1 MLQVENKVTPLV
13 VPSATTKSAKAMWR
27 KFTHDEQIDWGGSI
41 AFFGVHVIGICAIFT
56 GISWAAVAMCFFMYY
71 IRMFAITGVYHRY
84 FSHRTYK
91 TSRVFQFM
99 LAFLG
104 CSCGQQGPLWWA
116 AHHRHHHKYSDT
128 EEDIHSPGLR
138 GLWWA
143 HMGWIL
149 CKKYAP
155 TKEEN
160 VKDLT
165 KYPELMWIN
174 KYHGIAPFLLAV
186 GIFFFGAFLQKF
198 APGLHTNGLQMIAWG
213 FFLSTTLLYHG
224 TFCINS
230 LAHILGRKRFE
241 TGDLSKNSFILS
253 MITMGEGWHNNH
265 HRYPYSERQGIYWW
279 EIDMS
284 HYVLRILSW
293 FGLVWDIKLHPE
305 EIYAEAKGR
314 KEVAA

>member
-1 MLQVENKVTPLV
+1 MIQADNKVTSLV
-13 VPSATTKSAKAMWR
+13 VPSATTKTAKDMWR
-27 KFTHDEQIDWGGSI
+27 KFTRDEQIDWGGSI
-41 AFFGVHVIGICAIFT
+41 AFFGVHVIGFCAIFT

-128 EEDIHSPGLR
+128 EEDVHSPGLR

-143 HMGWIL
+143 HLGWIL
-149 CKKYAP
+149 CKRYAA

-165 KYPELMWIN
+165 KYPELVWIN
-174 KYHGIAPFLLAV
+174 KYHGVAPFLLAA
-186 GIFFFGAFLQKF
+186 GIFFFGSFLQRV
-198 APGLHTNGLQMIAWG
+198 APGLHTNGLQMMAWG
-213 FFLSTTLLYHG
+213 FFTSTTLLYHG

-230 LAHILGRKRFE
+230 LAHILGKKRFE
-241 TGDLSKNSFILS
+241 TGDQSKNSFILS

-279 EIDMS
+279 EIDLS
-284 HYVLRILSW
+284 HYVLVLLSW
-293 FGLVWDIKLHPE
+293 VGLVWDIKLHPE
-305 EIYAEAKGR
+305 EIYLEAKGG
-314 KEVAA
+314 KEAAA